1 MDTPNPRAPLPLP
14 QSLASEAK
22 MQAWLELRH
31 ELEQLHAQLQ
41 YLKLL
46 QKLGVGKL

>member
-1 MDTPNPRAPLPLP
+1 MDTPDPRAPVPLP
-14 QSLASEAK
+14 QTLASDAK